1 MKQRTSSSRLRFREY
16 LAKRRADKDYV
27 RRGGLKDLA
36 PKESGAKEPWK
47 RARSFFTLF
56 RSFWAFT
63 GRTPAGGVNH
73 RPWIYLA
80 LLTLTITTLLGL
92 GLPAST
98 KIAIDYVLLPEP
110 GPEGLPGWLRRFTD
124 PWSREQLLWALSAAM
139 ILLSVVTV
147 SLGLLGRWQVTRVT
161 KRVQVQLRTSAFER
175 ASRLPLHRLQHYK
188 SGGIASLLREDAGT
202 AGELLFSLIYN
213 PWRAIV
219 QLAGTLVILAWVD
232 WKLLAGATMLLPAVW
247 LTHRTWIAQIRP
259 LYRDAKNV
267 RQSVDATATEV
278 FAGVRV
284 VRGFSRERAES
295 ARFTA
300 GQHYMTRIE
309 IVTWWWSR
317 IVEIAWS
324 VLIPTASAGV
334 MVYGGT
340 QVLRGSLTIGDVM
353 MFSAYLLMLLGPL
366 ESLTSSAAAV
376 QSNLAAMDRV
386 LDLLAEPEEFA
397 DRPGTALVEPGDIRG
412 DVQLSG
418 VWFTYPKSGRRGGG
432 RPGPESKAPSPPT
445 PPDPVIRGVSLS
457 VRAGEVVAF
466 VGASGSGKTTLC
478 NLIARFYDPDENAPG
493 GGPGGSIL
501 LDGRNIREIDVR
513 SYRGLL
519 GIVEQDVL
527 LFDGTIAQ
535 NIAYGR
541 RDATPEQIV
550 RAAQDAN
557 AHEFITG
564 FDDGYAT
571 VVGERGVR
579 LSGGQRQRIA
589 IARAILADPRIL
601 ILDEATSN
609 LDSESELLIQQSLT
623 RLMKGRTSFVIAHRL
638 STIRHADRIV
648 VLDKGTVIE
657 SGSHDELL
665 ARGGRYADLLR
676 LQVEGRPPQGGQTP
690 AVGGRGGWPVGTLE

>member
-1 MKQRTSSSRLRFREY
+1 LKPRTTSSRLRLRDY
-16 LAKRRADKDYV
+16 LEKRRADKDYA
-27 RRGGLKDLA
+27 RRGGLKETIA
-36 PKESGAKEPWK
+36 PGGAKEPWK
-47 RARSFFTLF
+47 RARTFPALL
-56 RSFWAFT
+56 RSFWAMT
-63 GRTPAGGVNH
+63 GRTPSGGVNH

-80 LLTLTITTLLGL
+80 LLTLTVTTILGL

-110 GPEGLPGWLRRFTD
+110 GPQGLPAWIRTFTD
-124 PWSREQLLWALSAAM
+124 AWSREQLLWVLGAVM
-139 ILLSVVTV
+139 ILLAVVTV
-147 SLGLLGRWQVTRVT
+147 SLGTLGRWQVTRVT
-161 KRVQVQLRTSAFER
+161 KRVQVQLRTRAFER

-188 SGGIASLLREDAGT
+188 SGGIASLLRDDAGT

-219 QLAGTLVILAWVD
+219 QLVGTLVILAWVD
-232 WKLLAGATMLLPAVW
+232 WRLLAGATMLLPAVW

-259 LYRDAKNV
+259 LFRDAKAV
-267 RQSVDATATEV
+267 RQGVDATTTEV

-324 VLIPTASAGV
+324 VLIPAASAGV

-340 QVLRGSLTIGDVM
+340 QVLRGTLTIGDVM

-386 LDLLAEPEEFA
+386 LDLLAEAEEFA
-397 DRPGTALVEPGDIRG
+397 ESEGKRLVDGGATRG
-412 DVQLSG
+412 DVELRG
-418 VWFTYPKSGRRGGG
+418 VWFTYPRVKRKKDDGET
-432 RPGPESKAPSPPT
+432 PEPS
-445 PPDPVIRGVSLS
+445 PVIRGVSLA
-457 VRAGEVVAF
+457 VKAGEVIAL

-478 NLIARFYDPDENAPG
+478 NMIARFYDPDTRAPD
-493 GGPGGSIL
+493 GGPGGSVL
-501 LDGRNIREIDVR
+501 LDGVDLREIDVR

-541 RDATPEQIV
+541 RDATGAQVEQ
-550 RAAQDAN
+550 AAKDAN
-557 AHEFITG
+557 AHEFING

-571 VVGERGVR
+571 MVGERGVR

-609 LDSESELLIQQSLT
+609 LDSESELLIQQSLS
-623 RLMKGRTSFVIAHRL
+623 RLMRGRTSFVIAHRL

-648 VLDKGTVIE
+648 VLDKGTIIE
-657 SGSHDELL
+657 AGSHDELL
-665 ARGGRYADLLR
+665 ERRGRYAELLR
-676 LQVEGRPPQGGQTP
+676 LQIEGQPVHGGTGV
-690 AVGGRGGWPVGTLE
+690 ASGGRDVWPLPALG

>member
-16 LAKRRADKDYV
+16 LAKRRADKDYA
-27 RRGGLKDLA
+27 RRGGLKDLS
-36 PKESGAKEPWK
+36 PKETAAKEPWK
-47 RARSFFTLF
+47 RARTFFTLF
-56 RSFWAFT
+56 RSFWALT
-63 GRTPAGGVNH
+63 GRTPTGGINH

-80 LLTLTITTLLGL
+80 LFTLTITTILGL

-98 KIAIDYVLLPEP
+98 KIAIDYILLPEP
-110 GPEGLPGWLRRFTD
+110 GPQGLPAWVRAVTD
-124 PWSREQLLWALSAAM
+124 AWSREQLLWALSAAM

-202 AGELLFSLIYN
+202 AGELLFSLIYH

-247 LTHRTWIAQIRP
+247 LTHKTWIAQIRP

-324 VLIPTASAGV
+324 VLIPAASAGV

-340 QVLRGSLTIGDVM
+340 QVLRGSLSIGDVM

-397 DRPGTALVEPGDIRG
+397 DRPGARLVEPREVRG
-412 DVQLSG
+412 DLELWD
-418 VWFTYPKSGRRGGG
+418 VWFTYPKSGRRTAVAGAALAQ
-432 RPGPESKAPSPPT
+432 PQPE
-445 PPDPVIRGVSLS
+445 PVIRGVTLS

-478 NLIARFYDPDENAPG
+478 NLIARFYDPDLRAPG
-493 GGPGGSIL
+493 GGPGGTIS
-501 LDGRNIREIDVR
+501 LDGIDLREIDVR

-541 RDATPEQIV
+541 RDATQEQIV
-550 RAAQDAN
+550 RAAHDAN
-557 AHEFITG
+557 ADEFING

-623 RLMKGRTSFVIAHRL
+623 RLMRGRTSFVIAHRL

-648 VLDKGTVIE
+648 VLDKGAIIE
-657 SGSHDELL
+657 SGSHEELL
-665 ARGGRYADLLR
+665 AQGGRYADLLR
-676 LQVEGRPPQGGQTP
+676 LQIEGKPPLTGP
-690 AVGGRGGWPVGTLE
+690 ANAAGREAWPAPALR

>member
-1 MKQRTSSSRLRFREY
+1 LKQRTSSSRLRLRDY
-16 LAKRRADKDYV
+16 LDKRRADKDYAK
-27 RRGGLKDLA
+27 RGGLK
-36 PKESGAKEPWK
+36 ESAAGGASAREPWK
-47 RARSFFTLF
+47 RARSFPALL
-56 RSFWAFT
+56 RSFWAMT
-63 GRTPAGGVNH
+63 GLTPSGGVNH

-80 LLTLTITTLLGL
+80 LLTLTITTILGL

-98 KIAIDYVLLPEP
+98 KIVIDYVLLPEP
-110 GPEGLPGWLRRFTD
+110 GPQGLPAWLRTFTD
-124 PWSREQLLWALSAAM
+124 SLSRERLLWLLGGVM
-139 ILLSVVTV
+139 ILLAAVTV
-147 SLGLLGRWQVTRVT
+147 SLGTLGRWQVTRVT
-161 KRVQVQLRTSAFER
+161 KRVQVQLRTRAFER

-188 SGGIASLLREDAGT
+188 SGGIASLLRDDAGT

-219 QLAGTLVILAWVD
+219 QLAGTLIILAWVD
-232 WKLLAGATMLLPAVW
+232 WRLLAGATMLLPAVW

-259 LYRDAKNV
+259 LFRDAKAV
-267 RQSVDATATEV
+267 RQSVDATTTEV

-300 GQHYMTRIE
+300 GQHYMTRLE

-324 VLIPTASAGV
+324 VLIPAASAGV

-340 QVLRGSLTIGDVM
+340 QVLRGTLTIGDVM

-386 LDLLAEPEEFA
+386 LDLLAESEEFEEGQ
-397 DRPGTALVEPGDIRG
+397 GTRLVEASRTRG
-412 DVQLSG
+412 DVELRG
-418 VWFTYPKSGRRGGG
+418 VWFTYPRVARKREQGET
-432 RPGPESKAPSPPT
+432 PQPE
-445 PPDPVIRGVSLS
+445 PVIRGVSLS
-457 VRAGEVVAF
+457 VRAGEVVAL

-478 NLIARFYDPDENAPG
+478 NMIARFYDPDARAPG
-493 GGPGGSIL
+493 GGPGGSVL
-501 LDGRNIREIDVR
+501 LDGVDLREIDVR

-541 RDATPEQIV
+541 RDATGAQVEQ
-550 RAAQDAN
+550 AARDAN
-557 AHEFITG
+557 AQEFING
-564 FDDGYAT
+564 FDDGFAT
-571 VVGERGVR
+571 MVGERGVR

-589 IARAILADPRIL
+589 IARAILADPKIL

-609 LDSESELLIQQSLT
+609 LDSESEMLIQQSLA
-623 RLMKGRTSFVIAHRL
+623 RLMRGRTSFVIAHRL

-648 VLDKGTVIE
+648 VLDKGSIIE
-657 SGSHDELL
+657 SGSHDELIE
-665 ARGGRYADLLR
+665 RGGRYAELLR
-676 LQVEGRPPQGGQTP
+676 LQIEGQPTRGGSGAAP
-690 AVGGRGGWPVGTLE
+690 GGREAWPAPALG